1 MVRAAQPTY
10 LQFESNAGPEI
21 RVIIRRVGVGFRMT
35 WRNDI
40 RAAAWLALI
49 CGLWGF
55 SYMSQP
61 LSSVGALLM
70 AAGFVWLRFGTR
82 RTIVVADSP
91 GATTGPGAWASS
103 LLAGAIG
110 FGLAYY
116 TWCKLIVVPL
126 EATPAH
132 RLGPDLGGPVAHPWP
147 FWWVAAAITGA
158 AGVLAWRRLAVRT
171 PRVSLSAGMIAM
183 TLTFAAVFPISAIVI
198 DLVLVVQ
205 FVQPPSPLRIMD
217 VLPMAALDAAFMA
230 PANLVFQGI
239 PFAPVAAVL
248 GFALAGVSR
257 LVIRGERA

>member
-1 MVRAAQPTY
+1 
-10 LQFESNAGPEI
+10 
-21 RVIIRRVGVGFRMT
+21 MT

-49 CGLWGF
+49 CAPWAFLHMPEGL
-55 SYMSQP
+55 SAA
-61 LSSVGALLM
+61 GALLM
-70 AAGFVWLRFGTR
+70 AVGFVWLRFGAHHPR
-82 RTIVVADSP
+82 RTLAVADSP

-132 RLGPDLGGPVAHPWP
+132 RFGPDVDAPVAHPWM

-158 AGVLAWRRLAVRT
+158 AGVLAWRLLAVRT
-171 PRVSLSAGMIAM
+171 ARVSLSGGMIAM
-183 TLTFAAVFPISAIVI
+183 TLTFAAVFPISAVVI
-198 DLVLVVQ
+198 DLVEVVQ
-205 FVQPPSPLRIMD
+205 FVQPPSPIRIMD
-217 VLPMAALDAAFMA
+217 ILPLAALDAAFMA
-230 PANLVFQGI
+230 AANLVFKGI
-239 PFAPVAAVL
+239 PFAPVAAAL

-257 LVIRGERA
+257 LVMRG